1 MKPTPPDIEN
11 QKSKIENPSDH
22 LIQQDRL
29 AQLLGMRILE
39 LSAGRAKVAMEARPE
54 HCNGLGIVHGGAL
67 FSLADFAFAAACNS
81 HGHPTVGI
89 NANISYLKA
98 AKPGPLFAEATEAVN
113 SKIGLCNVRITDEE
127 GTLLALFQGLS
138 YRKA

>member
-1 MKPTPPDIEN
+1 MKPTTQKIEN
-11 QKSKIENPSDH
+11 QKSKIENLSDH
-22 LIQQDRL
+22 LIKQDRL
-29 AQLLGMRILE
+29 AQLLGMHILE
-39 LSAGRAKVAMEARPE
+39 LAEGRAKVAMEARPE

-67 FSLADFAFAAACNS
+67 FTLADFAFAAACNS

-89 NANISYLKA
+89 NANISYVKA

-113 SKIGLCNVRITDEE
+113 AKIGVCHVRVTDAE

-138 YRKA
+138 YRKS